1 MTKNMRRIQSMDELL
16 GLEEEEAQEKAERT
30 ELSPAKN
37 GIEYLPPTAIRMFQN
52 HPFHLY
58 EGDRLKELVDSI
70 AENGVLVPVIV
81 RKIEPD
87 ADGYRYEMLAG
98 HNRRQGAIQAGLD
111 KIPCIV
117 KENLSDKEA
126 WVYVI
131 ETNVIQR
138 SFSELYPSEKAAVL
152 SMRYSRVISQGKR
165 NDIIAEIKRLEG
177 EVMQEEGTCGN
188 DFHKLK
194 SREAL
199 GAEYD
204 LTGRMVANY
213 LRIHELIP
221 ALKLRI
227 DEGEIT
233 LACGVTLSYLI
244 DKDQETVEQVLKDEK
259 CKMTPQNASELRK
272 KGGSLDEETVRQ
284 ILCSSKKPSVE
295 KRVTYRIKP
304 DIYQKY
310 FSEQTSQKEF
320 EQIVDQALAL
330 YFANRQTV
338 N

>member
-1 MTKNMRRIQSMDELL
+1 MSKKNLRIQSLDELF
-16 GLEEEEAQEKAERT
+16 GLEEEERNDTQDDIKKST
-30 ELSPAKN
+30 KKD
-37 GIEYLPPTAIRMFQN
+37 IEYLAPGAIRPFQN

-58 EGDRLKELVDSI
+58 EGERLKDLVDSI

-87 ADGYRYEMLAG
+87 ADGYGYEMLAG
-98 HNRRQGAIQAGLD
+98 HNRQQGAIQAGLD

-177 EVMQEEGTCGN
+177 EVIQEEGTCGN
-188 DFHKLK
+188 EFHKLK

-221 ALKLRI
+221 ELKLRV
-227 DEGEIT
+227 DGGEIT
-233 LACGVTLSYLI
+233 LACGVTLSYLMG
-244 DKDQETVEQVLKDEK
+244 KEQEMVEQVLKKEK
-259 CKMTPQNASELRK
+259 CKVTPQNTSELRR
-272 KGGSLDEETVRQ
+272 KGGNLDEETIRQ
-284 ILCSSKKPSVE
+284 ILCSCKGPSAA
-295 KRVTYRIKP
+295 KQATYRIKP

-320 EQIVDQALAL
+320 DRILDQALAL
-330 YFANRQTV
+330 YFADRQAGH
-338 N
+338 